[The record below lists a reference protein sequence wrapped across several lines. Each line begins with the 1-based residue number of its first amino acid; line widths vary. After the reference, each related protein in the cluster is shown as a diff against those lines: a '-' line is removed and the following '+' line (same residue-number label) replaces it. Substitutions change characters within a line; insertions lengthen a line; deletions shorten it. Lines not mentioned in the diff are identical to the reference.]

1 MIRSASLKK
10 VLVALT
16 MLFLS
21 WGNFQIRGLYFFV
34 IFEALYFFV
43 KLWEGRGRLVFVR
56 SIAVNAVAIL
66 LLVTAVSGVL
76 TDLPWSYKGYSLI
89 MVVILA
95 LTYFVFAYIVDD
107 VRSGALET
115 ADIFRFI
122 RVGFLVQILY
132 LPVQYLLYKAA
143 GFDMNRFLFRDLLHL
158 MPEPTFFRQGAYYP
172 SAFVWHSA
180 VLAPMLVLALLMFDQ
195 IWIRA
200 VIVIDAMLC
209 GNNTALIG
217 VILAAMLLGIF
228 WIAKRPKAVRE
239 RIFITVVLFATVG
252 AVLIIAGGL
261 WQKIA
266 EKASY
271 LVYRISATDQDSSSV
286 AHASY
291 YLLYPKVLK
300 SNSLFANLF
309 GTGYASSGF
318 SITALNGQYA
328 GLRHWVVESDIM
340 DILISRGI
348 IGFVSYYFFL
358 GAIAVR
364 GFRIDRKYTVA
375 MVVIALQGITYNVQ
389 FEYLFFAEL
398 IMLASV
404 TFGKNFFEAPERKK
418 TFAGIAVSRVKLIS

>member
-1 MIRSASLKK
+1 MMKSTSLKK

-21 WGNFQIRGLYFFV
+21 WGNFQIRSLYFFV
-34 IFEALYFFV
+34 VFEALYFFV

-56 SIAVNAVAIL
+56 SSAVNAVAIL
-66 LLVTAVSGVL
+66 LLITAVSGAFSN
-76 TDLPWSYKGYSLI
+76 LPWSYKGYSLI
-89 MVVILA
+89 MVAILA
-95 LTYFVFAYIVDD
+95 LTYFAFAYIVDD
-107 VRSGALET
+107 VRAGALET
-115 ADIFRFI
+115 DDVFRFI
-122 RVGFLVQILY
+122 RIGFLVQILY
-132 LPVQYLLYKAA
+132 LPVQYLLYKAV
-143 GFDMNRFLFRDLLHL
+143 GFDVNRFLFRDLLHL
-158 MPEPTFFRQGAYYP
+158 MSEPTFFRQGAYYP

-195 IWIRA
+195 LWIRA
-200 VIVIDAMLC
+200 FIVVDAMLC

-217 VILAAMLLGIF
+217 VLLAAMLLGFF

-239 RIFITVVLFATVG
+239 KILITVIFFAAVG
-252 AVLIIAGGL
+252 AVLIAAGGL

-271 LVYRISATDQDSSSV
+271 LVYRITATDQDSSSA

-291 YLLYPKVLK
+291 YLLYPEVLK

-348 IGFVSYYFFL
+348 VGFISYYFFL
-358 GAIAVR
+358 AVIAVR
-364 GFRIDRKYTVA
+364 GFKIDRRYTIAVL
-375 MVVIALQGITYNVQ
+375 VVALQGITYNVQ
-389 FEYLFFAEL
+389 FEYLFFIEL
-398 IMLASV
+398 IMFASAA
-404 TFGKNFFEAPERKK
+404 FGKNFFAAPERKK
-418 TFAGIAVSRVKLIS
+418 TFAGIALTRVRLMH